1 MPLELP
7 LSAFSKLSNRSLSEA
22 REARKEEGGS
32 AIDILIGRC
41 LSQPLVLHEVDHY
54 SKTLG
59 LLNFKS
65 RKNLRRLVVP
75 TAKTKKASRDHVHV
89 IGSDLSEGKEQY
101 RRPPPSDIYR
111 LDDLLAAVDDAG
123 IDAGVLSLRRNL
135 LMLAL
140 IPLNAATALH
150 FNILRCG
157 AYTVVD
163 FDHTVDDLAA
173 GVAALG
179 AASEMDHLCYTGV
192 RFERVATATPD
203 EESLF
208 YTVVSHSVN
217 GRPVVLT
224 AEIDAATDGEGLA
237 LYVELKTHTLPKS
250 HAQLDYKLT
259 RKLLASWCQM
269 RLVGGRHLV
278 VGFRKAQQSQVG
290 YRLAAVKV
298 YKANE
303 IPDLINT
310 AGHAVLASP
319 QDPHSTVTCQKL
331 LRWYQLVVGW
341 IASETPDA
349 NAAYSLQYD
358 PAARALRLRQMDPV
372 TAAATRN
379 DRIAHWFL
387 QKHCT

>member
-7 LSAFSKLSNRSLSEA
+7 LSAFSKLSNRSLREA
-22 REARKEEGGS
+22 REDAGGS
-32 AIDILIGRC
+32 AIDTLIGRC

-54 SKTLG
+54 SKTLA
-59 LLNFKS
+59 LLDFRS
-65 RKNLRRLVVP
+65 RKSLKRLVVP
-75 TAKTKKASRDHVHV
+75 TAKTKKASREHVHV
-89 IGSDLSEGKEQY
+89 IGSDLSQGQEQY
-101 RRPPPSDIYR
+101 RRPRPSDIYQ

-140 IPLNAATALH
+140 IPLNAATALR
-150 FNILRCG
+150 FNVLRCG

-173 GVAALG
+173 GVAAMG
-179 AASEMDHLCYTGV
+179 ADSEIAHLCYTGV
-192 RFERVATATPD
+192 RFEHVATATHD

-208 YTVVSHSVN
+208 HTVVSHTID
-217 GRPVVLT
+217 GRPVILT
-224 AEIDAATDGEGLA
+224 AEIDAATDGEGLD

-269 RLVGGRHLV
+269 RLVNGRHLV
-278 VGFRKAQQSQVG
+278 VGFRKAQQSPLA

-298 YKANE
+298 YKTNE
-303 IPDLINT
+303 IPDLLHT
-310 AGHAVLASP
+310 AGHVVLASP
-319 QDPHSTVTCQKL
+319 QDPDSAVTCQKL

-341 IASETPDA
+341 IASETPAA

-358 PAARALRLRQMDPV
+358 PAARALRLREMDPV

-387 QKHCT
+387 KKHCT